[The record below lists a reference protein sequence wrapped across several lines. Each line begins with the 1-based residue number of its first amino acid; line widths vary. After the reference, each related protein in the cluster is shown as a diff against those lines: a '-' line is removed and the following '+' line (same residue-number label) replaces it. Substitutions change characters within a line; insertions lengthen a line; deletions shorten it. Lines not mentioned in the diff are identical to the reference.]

1 MKKLKRVTI
10 GEQVTVIRK
19 NAFCGCRSLK
29 KLTVKSMQLKKVE
42 KNAWKGIYRK
52 AQIKVPENR
61 IQKYK
66 KLMQNRGQK
75 STVRITR

>member
-1 MKKLKRVTI
+1 MQISEKDHSKVHAAKKI
-10 GEQVTVIRK
+10 
-19 NAFCGCRSLK
+19 
-29 KLTVKSMQLKKVE
+29 E